1 MASNQKGLEK
11 IKETLLSLLYQFQ
24 ILMAEKH
31 KSELVRSSAQG
42 QQ

>member
-1 MASNQKGLEK
+1 MASKQKGPEE
-11 IKETLLSLLYQFQ
+11 IKETLLSLLHRFQ

-31 KSELVRSSAQG
+31 KSELVKSSAQG